1 MGVVRFFWSGPA
13 LSGLLVVMPRFVL
26 VPLLLAGCSLPPA
39 APPAWPAAGFRQP
52 DPVHH
57 PDLYVWTDTCNSYV
71 IREGDS
77 AILIDLGDGSVLDR
91 LGEIGVKRVEWVLFT
106 HHHREQLQG
115 FPKLA
120 PWNAKVAGPELERD
134 LFEKPSTFRKMK
146 VRLGDRFTVHGASFV
161 RPPIQPVPLDRGF
174 RNMDTFTWGG
184 REFWCLDTRGNSP
197 GSMSYFVKRG
207 GRWLAF
213 TGDLMTAGARMH
225 TWFDSEW
232 DYGFASGVHALT
244 NSAGLV
250 AGFDP
255 AWLLPSHG
263 PPVREAR
270 AELLEYQEKLRRLEK
285 PLVRGYDVHTVSG
298 SWQDKVSRPT
308 DVPFV
313 WRTLPHLYKFRGPNF
328 YPNFSLLIA
337 DSGRGLAFDC
347 GLLDVKFLDQ
357 AIAGMK
363 ERLGLKSIDA
373 VIVSHMHGDHFLQ
386 APHLREKYGTQ
397 IWAID
402 RMGPVCEFPERFDY
416 CAPIQAYGTGV
427 DGVRFDRLFKDGERF
442 EWEGHT
448 FQVDWM
454 PGQTE
459 FALAVWG
466 MIDGRKVVFTGDN
479 LFGDPDDPRHTGHEA
494 VVARNSGILEE
505 GYIYG
510 AEYLSRLQPDLIM
523 GGHSYVMD
531 NPAAFV
537 ERYRRWSYE
546 MRDAFRTLSPDPD
559 YEYFFDPFWV
569 RAEPYR
575 TTVKRG
581 GTVEVSVHVRNF
593 RARTQSH
600 RIEVHAP
607 PGLAA
612 EPAELRGELGAEAR
626 GVFPLRIR
634 AAADAKPGVHLVAF
648 DPTLDGRRYGELFD
662 LVVEVVP

>member
-1 MGVVRFFWSGPA
+1 MRYVLTAMVRP
-13 LSGLLVVMPRFVL
+13 LLL
-26 VPLLLAGCSLPPA
+26 ILLLAGCSAPPPA
-39 APPAWPAAGFRQP
+39 AVAPPPKAEFRQP
-52 DPVHH
+52 DPKNH

-71 IREGDS
+71 IRDGDT
-77 AILIDLGDGSVLDR
+77 AILIDLGDGSLLDR
-91 LGEIGVKRVEWVLFT
+91 LGEIGVKKVEWVLFT

-115 FPKLA
+115 YPKLKS
-120 PWNAKVAGPELERD
+120 WGAKVAGPELERD
-134 LFEKPSTFRKMK
+134 LFEKPSSFRKMQVK
-146 VRLGDRFTVHGASFV
+146 LGDRYTIHGTSFV

-174 RNMDTFTWGG
+174 RTMDTFEWRG
-184 REFWCLDTRGNSP
+184 REFSCYDTRGNSP
-197 GSMSYFVKRG
+197 GGLTYAVKRA

-213 TGDLMTAGARMH
+213 TGDLMTDGARMH

-232 DYGFASGVHALT
+232 DYGFAAGVYALT
-244 NSAGLV
+244 NAAGLV
-250 AGFDP
+250 AGLDP

-263 PPVREAR
+263 PPIPEAR
-270 AELLEYQEKLRRLEK
+270 AQLLEYQEKLRRFEK
-285 PLVRGYDVHTVSG
+285 LLVRGYDVHTVSG
-298 SWQDKVSRPT
+298 SWQDKLSRPT

-337 DSGRGLAFDC
+337 DSGRALAFDC
-347 GLLDVKFLDQ
+347 GLLDPKFLDQ

-373 VIVSHMHGDHFLQ
+373 VLISHMHGDHFLQ
-386 APHLREKYGTQ
+386 APHLREKHGTK

-402 RMGPVCEFPERFDY
+402 RMGPVCERPEAFDY

-427 DGVRFDRLFKDGERF
+427 ESVTFDRLFKDGETF
-442 EWEGHT
+442 EWEGYR

-466 MIDGRKVVFTGDN
+466 IIDGKKVVFTGDN
-479 LFGDPDDPRHTGHEA
+479 LFGDPDDPTHTGHEA
-494 VVARNSGILEE
+494 VVAHNSAILEE

-510 AEYLSRLQPDLIM
+510 AEYLSRLKPDLIM
-523 GGHSYVMD
+523 GGHSYVM
-531 NPAAFV
+531 NEPAAFV
-537 ERYRRWSYE
+537 ERYRRWAYA

-559 YEYFFDPFWV
+559 YEYFYDPFWV

-575 TTVKRG
+575 VKVKA
-581 GTVEVSVHVRNF
+581 GTAVDVSVHLRNF
-593 RARTQSH
+593 RSRTQAH

-607 PGLAA
+607 PGLVA
-612 EPAELRGELGAEAR
+612 EPSDLRGELGAKAR
-626 GVFPLRIR
+626 GVFKLTVK
-634 AAADAKPGVHLVAF
+634 AAPDAKPGVHIVAF

-662 LVVEVVP
+662 LVVEVTP

>member
-1 MGVVRFFWSGPA
+1 MKR
-13 LSGLLVVMPRFVL
+13 VL
-26 VPLLLAGCSLPPA
+26 AALLLFCGCATAPPA
-39 APPAWPAAGFRQP
+39 ARAPEPAGFRQP
-52 DPVHH
+52 NPKHH
-57 PDLYVWTDTCNSYV
+57 PDLYVWSDTCNSYV
-71 IREGDS
+71 IREGEA

-91 LGEIGVKRVEWVLFT
+91 LGDIGVKRVEWVLFT

-115 FPKLA
+115 YPKLKA
-120 PWNAKVAGPELERD
+120 WNAKVAGPELERD
-134 LFEKPSTFRKMK
+134 LFEKPSTFRKMQVK
-146 VRLGDRFTVHGASFV
+146 LGDRYTIHGASYV

-174 RNMDTFTWGG
+174 RTMDTFEWRG
-184 REFWCLDTRGNSP
+184 REFSCYDTRGNSP
-197 GSMSYFVKRG
+197 GSMTYALKRA

-213 TGDLMTAGARMH
+213 TGDLMTDGARMH

-232 DYGFASGVHALT
+232 DYGFAAGVHALT

-250 AGFDP
+250 AGIDP

-263 PPVREAR
+263 PPVPEAR
-270 AELLEYQEKLRRLEK
+270 AQLVEYQEKLRRFEK
-285 PLVRGYDVHTVSG
+285 LLVRGYDVHTVSG
-298 SWQDKVSRPT
+298 SWQDKLSRPT

-347 GLLDVKFLDQ
+347 GLLDPKFLDQ

-373 VIVSHMHGDHFLQ
+373 VLVSHMHGDHMLQ
-386 APHLREKYGTQ
+386 APHLREKYGTK

-402 RMGPVCEFPERFDY
+402 RMGPVCERPEDFDY

-427 DGVRFDRLFKDGERF
+427 ERVKFDRLFKDGERF
-442 EWEGHT
+442 EWEGYT

-466 MIDGRKVVFTGDN
+466 MIDGKKVVFTGDN
-479 LFGDPDDPRHTGHEA
+479 LFGDPDDPTHTGHEA
-494 VVARNSGILEE
+494 MVAHNSGILEE

-510 AEYLSRLQPDLIM
+510 AEYLSRLKPDLIM
-523 GGHSYVMD
+523 GGHSYVM
-531 NPAAFV
+531 NEPAAFV
-537 ERYRRWSYE
+537 ERYRRWAYA

-559 YEYFFDPFWV
+559 YEYFFDPYWV
-569 RAEPYR
+569 RVEPYR
-575 TTVKRG
+575 ARVKAG
-581 GTVEVSVHVRNF
+581 SSVEVQVHVRNF
-593 RARTQSH
+593 RSRAQSH

-607 PGLAA
+607 PGLAT
-612 EPAELRGELGAEAR
+612 EPAEFRGELAAKAR
-626 GVFPLRIR
+626 GVFRMTVK
-634 AAADAKPGVHLVAF
+634 AAPDAKPGVHLVAF
-648 DPTLDGRRYGELFD
+648 DPTLDGRRYGEWFD
-662 LVVEVVP
+662 LVVEVTP